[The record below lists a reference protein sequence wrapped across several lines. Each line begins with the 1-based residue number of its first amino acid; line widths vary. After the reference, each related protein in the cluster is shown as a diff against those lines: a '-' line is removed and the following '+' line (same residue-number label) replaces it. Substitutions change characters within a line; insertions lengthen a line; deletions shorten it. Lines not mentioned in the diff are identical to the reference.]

1 MMTQTELQKIVD
13 QVNEAFGKVE
23 KRIEALEK
31 APEKPPV
38 KRVVKTTK

>member
-13 QVNEAFGKVE
+13 QINEAFIKLE
-23 KRIEALEK
+23 KRIEAL
-31 APEKPPV
+31 EKPPV

>member
-1 MMTQTELQKIVD
+1 MMTQTELKKIVD
-13 QVNEAFGKVE
+13 QVNEAFVKLE

-31 APEKPPV
+31 EATP